1 MGQCESVKNRNKNSN
16 FGFKR
21 RNTYTNSVKDNPNEE
36 FYQVE
41 KNAIEDISGN
51 TLKEKIELFL
61 GLRNIKV
68 DQNKI
73 YHIQVTVENKKT
85 KQNLGT
91 TNEKISEKHIDF
103 DISFIMDYYFE
114 SKQNIFLTIFD
125 SVKKYTVETSIGNI
139 MGAREQT
146 LLLTLPNEKEIE
158 PELRTFEVFLRG
170 NSVKSNSD
178 PTTSRIQIT
187 LVQSGVIKNIPVFFI
202 IKRNSSKIPNSPN
215 WINAYK
221 SAVTNF
227 TGNFYRFN
235 QFSIK
240 NQIICDD
247 DLNKPI
253 LIEFYDYLNK
263 EMIGTIVA
271 NISSLI
277 PEASSPFVEAKIDML
292 DKTSP
297 TNFIAQIK
305 VAVETEFKFLDY
317 LQGGIRLGLIV
328 GVDFTAS
335 NGDPYHKQ
343 SLHCVTTKEL
353 NSYEKAIKSC
363 GDIVAYYDYDHLFPV
378 YGFGAKIGG
387 SGPVNHC
394 FNLNF
399 KQDPNIY
406 LINNILIEYRSV
418 LEQKKITLFGPTW
431 FAPIINQAIEI
442 TRENPNE
449 DNYQILMILTDGVI
463 NDMPETINALVEASF
478 MAISVIIIGI
488 GDADFTNMNILDAD
502 QEPLFNKH
510 SVRAAR
516 DLVQFVPFKDFHN
529 DAEMLSAQVLEEIP
543 KQVVEYFKMKKKSPG
558 KPTSNIQSTMI
569 K

>member
-1 MGQCESVKNRNKNSN
+1 MGQCESVKNSN
-16 FGFKR
+16 NRFKR
-21 RNTYTNSVKDNPNEE
+21 SNIYTNSVKDNPNEE

-68 DQNKI
+68 DKNKT
-73 YHIQVTVENKKT
+73 YHIQVTIENKKT

-91 TNEKISEKHIDF
+91 TNEKKSEKHIDF

-125 SVKKYTVETSIGNI
+125 SVKNYTVETSIGNI

-178 PTTSRIQIT
+178 PTTSRIQIN
-187 LVQSGVIKNIPVFFI
+187 LVLQYGVIKNIPIFFI

-227 TGNFYRFN
+227 TAGSLYRFN

-277 PEASSPFVEAKIDML
+277 PEASSPFVNAKIDML
-292 DKTSP
+292 DKTSQ
-297 TNFIAQIK
+297 TIFIAQIK
-305 VAVETEFKFLDY
+305 VAVESEFKFLDY
-317 LQGGIRLGLIV
+317 LQGGLRLGLII

-378 YGFGAKIGG
+378 FGFGAKIVG
-387 SGPVNHC
+387 SGPVVNHC

-418 LEQKKITLFGPTW
+418 LEQKKITLFGPTL
-431 FAPIINQAIEI
+431 FAPIINKAIEI

-502 QEPLFNKH
+502 QEPLINKQF
-510 SVRAAR
+510 VRAAR
-516 DLVQFVPFKDFHN
+516 DLVQFVPFNDFHN
-529 DAEMLSAQVLEEIP
+529 DADLLSAQVLEEIP
-543 KQVVEYFKMKKKSPG
+543 KQVVEYFKMKKISPG